1 MYNISIGQNNF
12 FQNHASIMSSQ
23 NYVIKFD
30 KIFNKEKHNIQIL
43 LWTEF
48 FGKMGWKN
56 NVRNELKKCN
66 CSCIVTGDKKQIK
79 SADVVVFHLLD
90 LWFFKTLPRYREE
103 HQLWVIF
110 VVEPPPHIFSLG
122 LVVPNMSFNWT
133 MSYRQD
139 SDIVV
144 PYGDSIELTES
155 LQSNFTSNTPI
166 FEKKTKLIASVIGN
180 CYDDARRYKEIKELQ
195 KSVSIDQYGKCG
207 YLSCPYNDTCAQIL
221 SQYKFKIAFENSH
234 CRDYVSEKFWSSLN
248 TNLIPVVAWRR
259 NQVIRAPPYSY
270 INVYDFKTMKEAAE
284 YLIKVSKNKTLYYSY
299 FKWKGK
305 FRINY
310 SGLWSYFC
318 SLCEKVKSPKGFQSK
333 VVKNVWNW
341 VQDDTC
347 SMWSVSIQYGMRTC
361 KTRLVLSDRLV

>member
-1 MYNISIGQNNF
+1 MYNISLGQSNF
-12 FQNHASIMSSQ
+12 FQNHASIISSQ

-30 KIFNKEKHNIQIL
+30 KIFNKEKQNIKVL

-48 FGKMGWKN
+48 FGKMGWVNKI
-56 NVRNELKKCN
+56 RNELKKCN
-66 CSCIVTGDKKQIK
+66 CSCIVTGDKKQIEF
-79 SADVVVFHLLD
+79 ADVVVFHLLD
-90 LWFFKTLPRYREE
+90 LWFFKTFPRYREE

-110 VVEPPPHIFSLG
+110 IVEPPPHIFSLG

-144 PYGDSIELTES
+144 AYGDSIELTGN
-155 LQSNFTSNTPI
+155 LQSNFKSNTPI

-180 CYDDARRYKEIKELQ
+180 CYDDARRYKKIKELQ
-195 KSVSIDQYGKCG
+195 KIVSIDQYGECG
-207 YLSCPYNDTCAQIL
+207 YLSCPRNDTCAQIL

-248 TNLIPVVAWRR
+248 TNLIPVVAWRQ
-259 NQVIRAPPYSY
+259 NQVIRAPPNSY
-270 INVYDFKTMKEAAE
+270 INVYDFKTTKEAGE

-305 FRINY
+305 FKINHH
-310 SGLWSYFC
+310 GLWSYFY
-318 SLCEKVKSPKGFQSK
+318 SLCEKVKSSKGFQSK

-347 SMWSVSIQYGMRTC
+347 SMWSISSMIR
-361 KTRLVLSDRLV
+361 RRWDRLMFNMNLP